1 MNEVNYLWNWMSSC
15 KPTRITLNE
24 VIIAGVICHFFEDST
39 YLPPIFKWVKYRL
52 LATIIG
58 FSTDTSKKLY
68 KIWVKRR
75 KDGKNMFS
83 AMYTKQELLSILDE
97 YYGRIH

>member
-1 MNEVNYLWNWMSSC
+1 MNEENYLWNWMSSC
-15 KPTRITLNE
+15 KSTKITLKE
-24 VIIAGVICHFFEDST
+24 VILAGVICHFFEDST

-58 FSTDTSKKLY
+58 FSMATSKKLY

-75 KDGKNMFS
+75 KAYKNMIS

-97 YYGRIH
+97 YYGRIY